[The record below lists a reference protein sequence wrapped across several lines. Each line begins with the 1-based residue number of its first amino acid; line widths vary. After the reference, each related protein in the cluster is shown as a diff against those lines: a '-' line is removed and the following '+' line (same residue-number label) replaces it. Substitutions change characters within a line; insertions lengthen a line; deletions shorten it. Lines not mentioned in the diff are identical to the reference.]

1 MIVLYINVHGCNVK
15 IPGPLSLNTFL
26 SFSIFEI
33 VTSIMYVFV
42 NVRDVLDSAVGS
54 MKTGNMYEIMNYRML
69 TLVNLCLP
77 DH

>member
-1 MIVLYINVHGCNVK
+1 
-15 IPGPLSLNTFL
+15 
-26 SFSIFEI
+26 
-33 VTSIMYVFV
+33 MYVFV

-54 MKTGNMYEIMNYRML
+54 MKTGHMYEIMNYRML